1 MGQQEI
7 REDAEGLNNQSDGNT
22 PLKDVDPSTSNET
35 NDSHNRAS
43 NKPAGRP
50 KERDIDL
57 AVRIGKKRRIII
69 EMAVCGEKRRSIL
82 EAWKAEAEVISE
94 TIRDTTRAEYAV
106 SMRKFAVNRVDII
119 VEIYSSDGAES
130 CVT

>member
-7 REDAEGLNNQSDGNT
+7 REDAERLNSQSHGNT
-22 PLKDVDPSTSNET
+22 PLKEVDSLTANET
-35 NDSHNRAS
+35 NDSHNRAN

-57 AVRIGKKRRIII
+57 AFRIGKERRIVI
-69 EMAVCGEKRRSIL
+69 EMAVCREKRRSIL
-82 EAWKAEAEVISE
+82 EARKAEAEVVSK

-119 VEIYSSDGAES
+119 VEIYSSEGAES